1 MKNKP
6 PSTGSEIRYEG
17 RTLLGFLAI
26 FRFTRRPTFLRGLR
40 GSTTRSI
47 LAGALAGIL
56 AASSVHAATIYW
68 DGTTPAAWG
77 TASNWSTVYN
87 SWTPVSAA
95 APGSGDLAVFNRQN
109 VNTAQVVDL
118 SAAQAAQGLYFA
130 STNTTLIEGGGVANQ
145 TLTLGTSG
153 IRMVSANTS
162 AGAVTIGS
170 AAANQAVNL
179 ALSGSQSWKNDS
191 LNLLTIVNGV
201 SSVSGA
207 TTLTI
212 NSFVSTSATNGV
224 KFNGVISN
232 GGGTTAL
239 TIATG
244 TGVIANGITTLTAAN
259 AYTGATTVQSGQ
271 LLLDF
276 SAAGAPTGSG
286 IINNTAGDN
295 TTGSALVL
303 GGGALFSVGGV
314 VSPATLTLQGLS
326 GGTNTQY
333 FHNTT
338 LQAGDSAIT
347 LAQNSAASLIVS
359 LGTIT
364 RNANATLNFSVTP
377 LTSGIVATT
386 TNTTGLLGDWA
397 STGNATT
404 LSYAT
409 VNGSNQI
416 VAYAGTAAAT
426 AANITDTGGTINY
439 DLAVA
444 TGTVSATVSANTIR
458 FTGAAATTAPGAT
471 LFSVNGLM
479 NAGTG
484 TWTINGGALT
494 IGANKELV
502 ILGNAQGTIFNSAIK
517 NNAGGASGLT
527 YAGVGALSLYG
538 ASTYTGTTT
547 LNAGTIYAG
556 TSDVAGVSG
565 ALGNGGNITFSGGTL
580 NYTAAVGAADYSTR
594 IKNSTSAISIFAAN
608 RGNYSGASI
617 TLGGVID
624 SSNTGGMVVTGAE
637 GYLTINGNNT
647 YSGNTIL
654 AAKERISLGSG
665 KAFGAGTVFSYDG
678 IIFSASTD
686 LTGANALANDF
697 KFAGTTTSF
706 IGGNSIELSGKL
718 SVAEATQQRG
728 FANNI
733 THGTLTLSGG
743 INISSG
749 AASSLQMF
757 IYGIGTTNVTG
768 VIADN
773 ALGASDGGNISY
785 YGSGT
790 LSMSAANTYTG
801 NTILGQGAG
810 TIKLDFSAAGAP
822 QNNIILSSSAQFQI
836 GSGGGTLNLVG
847 SATQDNSQ
855 TFTNGMQFG
864 GAGAI
869 VLTPNGHNLVLNA
882 GAFIAASSAGS
893 VTDITL
899 SGAST
904 ATNGVLTSNTVDA
917 GGLIKNITVG
927 GNDWATKGTG
937 ASVGN
942 IVAYS
947 GYTTNNDLSTYAA
960 ASGAVNFSNS
970 AAYTNA
976 LGAATVVNTVR
987 FANNVASGFD
997 LGTNQLTMNDGIL
1010 VTSNV
1015 SGKAITITNGS
1026 LVSNTTGNAD
1036 LVIINNGVNG
1046 TTLDISAN
1054 LTNVNTAVITK
1065 SGQGLVSLSGTGN
1078 TFGGRVSLDQGVLKV
1093 ADAVTTG
1100 LSMATSAITTAANTL
1115 TFASTT
1121 GIVDGQQVFGAGI
1134 ASGVTVVS
1142 HTATTAVISGS
1153 AVTLATAL
1161 NIGFGS
1167 TTATNSLSAAT
1178 NIQLHGGVL
1187 GLTSDFTRSI
1197 GTGPG
1202 QLAWGASGG
1211 FAAYGADRIVNIG
1224 GNATPT
1230 TISWTTNL
1238 GDSSILILGA
1248 SSADAMVT
1256 VLNPIDMQ
1264 RQSQTIKVDN
1274 GSAAID
1280 ARLSGALVSPQFDGQ
1295 FGLTKIGLGTLQ
1307 LNAGN
1312 NYNGITQVLEGT
1324 LSLSATG
1331 SIATGSQLIVD
1342 GATAIFDL
1350 GNNKSQTSTSA
1361 SGGVILD
1368 NGGSIT
1374 GTGTSTLTGQLY
1386 DFRNG
1391 TVTAILGNSAATNL
1405 APVTT
1410 LVKSTAGTV
1419 TLFGNNTYTGATTIN
1434 AGTLQSA
1441 QSNALSMTSSVS
1453 VNNAGS
1459 TLAVNYGGAS
1469 DYTQAQVVTLLGKTT
1484 FGAATTAFGFDTTN
1498 ASANYTNNLT
1508 MAAGLTKLGSN
1519 TLTLTGSNTYT
1530 GVTTVVA
1537 GTLVLSGSISNGGV
1551 FVNGGEFKANG
1562 ATTSAVVVASGAT
1575 VSGSGTVG
1583 GLTIASG
1590 GTLAPGNSPGTLTAG
1605 ATALNGGGNYNWQ
1618 ILDATGVAGTGY
1630 DTLSLAPGS
1639 VLTLNNTSS
1648 SKFNINLWSLSSI
1661 GPDMNGNAVNFNN
1674 ASAYTWTLIATD
1686 QAISSFDAN
1695 AFTINVGAANGAGG
1709 FSNPLAGG
1717 SFSVVLSGDNT
1728 DLLLKYTVAP
1738 EPQTWIL
1745 IGLGLAVT
1753 LLARRFRIASR
1764 P

>member
-1 MKNKP
+1 M
-6 PSTGSEIRYEG
+6 R
-17 RTLLGFLAI
+17 
-26 FRFTRRPTFLRGLR
+26 
-40 GSTTRSI
+40 RSI
-47 LAGALAGIL
+47 PFGVLAAIL
-56 AASSVHAATIYW
+56 AASSLQAATIYW
-68 DGTTPAAWG
+68 DGTTPAGWD
-77 TASNWSTVYN
+77 TAANWSTVYN
-87 SWTPVSAA
+87 ATTPNPVS
-95 APGSGDLAVFNRQN
+95 APGSGDLALFSVA
-109 VNTAQVVDL
+109 NTAQVVNL
-118 SAAQAAQGLYFA
+118 NAAQAAQGLYF
-130 STNTTLIEGGGVANQ
+130 TNTGTTLLEGGGVANQ
-145 TLTLGTSG
+145 TLTLGARG
-153 IRMVSANTS
+153 LRIRGGGSCYLP
-162 AGAVTIGS
+162 GAVTIGS
-170 AAANQAVNL
+170 ATANQAVNL
-179 ALSGSQSWKNDS
+179 ALAASQSWKNDS
-191 LNLLTIVNGV
+191 NNLLTIVNGV

-212 NSFVSTSATNGV
+212 NNFVSTNVANGV
-224 KFNGVISN
+224 KFNGVISD

-244 TGVIANGITTLTAAN
+244 LGAIANGITTLTSAN
-259 AYTGATTVQSGQ
+259 TYTGATTVQSGQ

-286 IINNTAGDN
+286 IINNAAVN
-295 TTGSALVL
+295 NSTGSALVL
-303 GGGALFSVGGV
+303 GGGTLFSVGGAI
-314 VSPATLTLQGLS
+314 SPATLTLQGLS

-338 LQAGDSAIT
+338 LQAGASEIT
-347 LAQNSAASLIVS
+347 LTQNSATSLTAS

-377 LTSGIVATT
+377 MTSGIVATT
-386 TNTTGLLGDWA
+386 ATGNDATGILGDWA
-397 STGNATT
+397 STGATT
-404 LSYAT
+404 ALSYAT

-416 VAYAGTAAAT
+416 VAYSGTAAAT
-426 AANITDTGGTINY
+426 AANLTDATGLLNY

-444 TGTVSATVSANTIR
+444 TGTVAATVSANTIR
-458 FTGAAATTAPGAT
+458 YTGGAATTAPGAT
-471 LFSVNGLM
+471 SFTVNGLM

-484 TWTINGGALT
+484 TWTIGFNALT
-494 IGANKELV
+494 IGANRDLV
-502 ILGNAQGTIFNSAIK
+502 ILGNAQGTTIGSVIK
-517 NNAGGASGLT
+517 NNVGGASGVT
-527 YAGVGALSLYG
+527 YAGGGALTLNG
-538 ASTYTGTTT
+538 ASTYNGTTT
-547 LNAGTIYAG
+547 LNAGTIVAG
-556 TSDVAGVSG
+556 TPDVAGVSG
-565 ALGNGGNITFSGGTL
+565 SLGNGGNITFSGGTL
-580 NYTAAVGAADYSTR
+580 SYTSALGTTDYSSR
-594 IKNSTSAISIFAAN
+594 FKNSASAISLYAN
-608 RGNYSGASI
+608 RGNLPGSSVI
-617 TLGGVID
+617 LNGVID
-624 SSNTGGMVVTGAE
+624 SSNTGGLVVASAE

-654 AAKERISLGSG
+654 ALRERISLGSG
-665 KAFGAGTVFSYDG
+665 KAFGTGTVFSEDG
-678 IIFSASTD
+678 NIISASID
-686 LTGANALANDF
+686 LTGVNALANDF
-697 KFAGTTTSF
+697 KFDGTTTSF
-706 IGGNSIELSGKL
+706 IGANSIELGGKL
-718 SVAEATQQRG
+718 SIGEMNQQRG
-728 FANNI
+728 FANNM

-749 AASSLQMF
+749 AASSLRMF
-757 IYGIGTTNVTG
+757 IYGIGTTNVSG

-773 ALGASDGGNISY
+773 ALGAANGGLINY
-785 YGSGT
+785 QGSGT
-790 LSMSAANTYTG
+790 LSMSAANAYTG
-801 NTILGQGAG
+801 NTILTGGGG
-810 TIKLDFSAAGAP
+810 TLKLDFSGAGSP
-822 QNNIILSSSAQFQI
+822 QNNIILSSSAAFQMNI
-836 GSGGGTLNLVG
+836 GGGTLNLVG

-855 TFTNGMQFG
+855 TFTNGMQFANGTNYG

-869 VLTPNGHNLVLNA
+869 VMTPNGHNLVLNA
-882 GAFIAASSAGS
+882 GAIIAGAGS

-904 ATNGVLTSNTVDA
+904 ATNGVLASNTVDA

-927 GNDWATKGTG
+927 GNDWAAKGTG
-937 ASVGN
+937 GSAGN
-942 IVAYS
+942 IVAYA

-960 ASGAVNFSNS
+960 ASGTLNFTNS
-970 AAYTNA
+970 AAYANA

-997 LGTNQLTMNDGIL
+997 LGTNQLTVNDGIL
-1010 VTSNV
+1010 ITGNV
-1015 SGKAITITNGS
+1015 SGKALTISNGS

-1065 SGQGLVSLSGTGN
+1065 SGQGMVTLSGTGN
-1078 TFGGRVSLDQGVLKV
+1078 TFAGRVSLDQGVLKV
-1093 ADAVTTG
+1093 SDAVTTG
-1100 LSMATSAITTAANTL
+1100 LSMATSAVTTASNTL
-1115 TFASTT
+1115 TFTSTT

-1153 AVTLATAL
+1153 ALTLASGL

-1248 SSADAMVT
+1248 GSADAMVT

-1264 RQSQTIKVDN
+1264 RLSQTIKVDN

-1280 ARLSGALVSPQFDGQ
+1280 ARLSGVISSSFSGQ

-1307 LNAGN
+1307 LNAVNTYG
-1312 NYNGITQVLEGT
+1312 GVTQVLEGT

-1331 SIATGSQLIVD
+1331 SISSGSQLIVD
-1342 GATAIFDL
+1342 GATAVFDL
-1350 GNNKSQTSTSA
+1350 GNNKNQTSTSA
-1361 SGGVILD
+1361 AGGVILD

-1386 DFRNG
+1386 DFRSG
-1391 TVTAILGNSAATNL
+1391 TVTAILGNTAATNL
-1405 APVTT
+1405 APVTSLT
-1410 LVKSTAGTV
+1410 KTTTGTV
-1419 TLFGNNTYTGATTIN
+1419 TLFGNNTYTGATTIS

-1441 QSNALSMTSSVS
+1441 QSNALTTTSSVS

-1484 FGAATTAFGFDTTN
+1484 FGATTTAFGFDTTN
-1498 ASANYTNNLT
+1498 ASGNYTGNLA
-1508 MAAGLTKLGSN
+1508 MGAGLTKLGSN
-1519 TLTLTGSNTYT
+1519 SLTLSGNNTYAGT
-1530 GVTTVVA
+1530 TTVMA
-1537 GTLVLSGSISNGGV
+1537 GTLILSGGASIANGGV
-1551 FVNGGEFKANG
+1551 AVNGGEFKANG
-1562 ATTSAVVVASGAT
+1562 TTTSAVAVASGAT
-1575 VSGSGTVG
+1575 VSGSGTIG

-1590 GTLAPGNSPGTLTAG
+1590 GTLAPGNSPGALTAG

-1618 ILDATGVAGTGY
+1618 ILDATGIAGTGY

-1639 VLTLNNTSS
+1639 VLTLNNTSG

-1661 GPDMNGNAVNFNN
+1661 GPDVNGNAINFDN
-1674 ASAYTWTLIATD
+1674 SSSYTWTLIATD
-1686 QAISSFDAN
+1686 QAISSFDVN

-1709 FSNPLAGG
+1709 FANPLAGG
-1717 SFSVVLSGDNT
+1717 SFSVALSGDST
-1728 DLLLKYTVAP
+1728 DLLLRYNGAP
-1738 EPQTWIL
+1738 EPQTWVL
-1745 IGLGLAVT
+1745 IGLGLAGT
-1753 LLARRFRIASR
+1753 LLARRIGVASR